1 MVKRRNL
8 KFKKLEVLEARL
20 PVTKPVLRISPRSIS
35 KPEAGKS
42 KFVFSNFELLL
53 PSLDNERPENDDF
66 KEV

>member
-1 MVKRRNL
+1 MGKRKNL

-20 PVTKPVLRISPRSIS
+20 PVTKPVS

-42 KFVFSNFELLL
+42 KFVFSSFKLLL
-53 PSLDNERPENDDF
+53 PSLDNERPENEDF